1 MLKKKLLA
9 ESRQSG
15 SIMTLPDERYRAV
28 LAAEQF
34 LEDLMD
40 PKKTPR
46 VSKEIRQR
54 ARSVL
59 RHYPSRYDMDRAA
72 TVADHVFAT
81 QTPVEDL
88 HEFIMK
94 GLEQRK

>member
-1 MLKKKLLA
+1 MLKKRRLSDA
-9 ESRQSG
+9 RF
-15 SIMTLPDERYRAV
+15 IMTLPDERYRAV

-34 LEDLMD
+34 LQDLLD
-40 PKKTPR
+40 SKKTPKVPR
-46 VSKEIRQR
+46 AVRDR

-72 TVADHVFAT
+72 TVADHIFET

-88 HEFIMK
+88 QEFIQR
-94 GLEQRK
+94 GLDSRK